1 MSNIL
6 PYSKKE
12 LMRLQAKTHEF
23 YENKIRGGG
32 FKFGKGFGTY
42 IKIQIK
48 EVYDSTA
55 SATVYESGDPNIKLK
70 IGDIILF

>member
-1 MSNIL
+1 
-6 PYSKKE
+6 
-12 LMRLQAKTHEF
+12 MRLQAKTHEF
-23 YENKIRGGG
+23 YEYEIREGG
-32 FKFGKGFGTY
+32 FKSGKGFGLY

-70 IGDIILF
+70 IGDIVLF